1 MFEKIFQKYKLET
14 NPFILNPSEHKL
26 EQLKYHISKN
36 YSKDVYEAL
45 LFAEKA
51 HGEQK
56 RKYTGE
62 KYIFH
67 PIEVMKIVS
76 TICNDDAMFMAA
88 LLHDTVEDTKVTI
101 EEIEEKFGL
110 EVKNIVS
117 DLTDVSKSEDG
128 NRVIRKKI
136 DREHSGNASDKAQTV
151 KLADLISNSASIVK
165 HDENFAKIYL
175 KEKALLL
182 NVLVNGNKTLA
193 KIANDILEE
202 SGEYLRR

>member
-14 NPFILNPSEHKL
+14 NPFILNPNEHKL

-76 TICNDDAMFMAA
+76 TVCNDDAMFMAA
-88 LLHDTVEDTKVTI
+88 LLHDTVEDTEVTI

-110 EVKNIVS
+110 EVKNLVS

-128 NRVIRKKI
+128 NRVIRKQI

-182 NVLVNGNKTLA
+182 NVLVNGNKTLT